1 MSVTVAL
8 IKQLREM
15 TGAGIMDAKKAL
27 TETNGNIEEAV
38 TYLRK
43 QGMAASAKKADRIAA
58 EGITGIKTEG
68 NTAVVYEVNAETDF
82 VARNENFLSMIE
94 EIGNALL
101 VNDVNTN
108 EEALALEIN
117 GETIEETIIQAT
129 ATIGEKISFRRF
141 ARVVKSD
148 DQVFGTYVHTGGRI
162 SAVVVGEGIASD
174 VANNVA
180 MQVASMNPKYVSRED
195 IADED
200 LAKEKEI
207 QESILANDESLQ
219 GKPQQVLDG
228 IIQGRISKTMKDFTL
243 VDQDFFMDAKLSVG
257 QYLKEN
263 NGSVLSFVRYEL
275 GDGIEKRVEDF
286 AAEVEAQL
294 K

>member
-1 MSVTVAL
+1 MSITVAL
-8 IKQLREM
+8 IKELRDM

-27 TETNGNIEEAV
+27 TETNGNLEEAV

-58 EGITGIKTEG
+58 EGITDIKVNG
-68 NTAVVYEVNAETDF
+68 NEALMFEVNSETDF
-82 VARNENFLSMIE
+82 VARNEDFLKMIDK
-94 EIGNALL
+94 IGNALL
-101 VNDVNTN
+101 ESSVTTN
-108 EEALALEIN
+108 EEALALTVD
-117 GETIEETIIQAT
+117 GETIEEMINQAT

-141 ARVVKSD
+141 VKIVKEDS
-148 DQVFGTYVHTGGRI
+148 QTFGTYIHTGGRI
-162 SAVVVGEGIASD
+162 STVVVAEGAAD
-174 VANNVA
+174 VVTNVA
-180 MQVASMNPKYVSRED
+180 MQVASMNPKYVTRDD

-200 LAKEKEI
+200 LAKEREI

-219 GKPQQVLDG
+219 GKPEKVLAG

-243 VDQDFFMDAKLSVG
+243 VDQDFIIDSKLTVG

-263 NGSVLSFVRYEL
+263 NASVVSFTRYEL
-275 GDGIEKRVEDF
+275 GEGIEKRVEDF
-286 AAEVEAQL
+286 AAEVEAQI

>member
-117 GETIEETIIQAT
+117 GETIEEAIIQAT

>member
-1 MSVTVAL
+1 MSITVAL
-8 IKQLREM
+8 IKELRDM

-27 TETNGNIEEAV
+27 TETNGNLEEAV

-58 EGITGIKTEG
+58 EGITDIKVDG
-68 NTAVVYEVNAETDF
+68 NTALMFEVNSETDF
-82 VARNENFLSMIE
+82 VARNEDFLKMIDT
-94 EIGNALL
+94 IGNALL
-101 VNDVNTN
+101 ANDVSTN
-108 EEALALEIN
+108 EEALALVVD
-117 GETIEETIIQAT
+117 GETIEEMINQAT

-141 ARVVKSD
+141 AKIVKEDS
-148 DQVFGTYVHTGGRI
+148 QTFGTYIHTGGRI
-162 SAVVVGEGIASD
+162 STVVVAEGAAD
-174 VANNVA
+174 VVTNVA
-180 MQVASMNPKYVSRED
+180 MQVASMNPKYVTRDD

-200 LAKEKEI
+200 LAKEREI

-219 GKPQQVLDG
+219 GKPEKVLAG

-243 VDQDFFMDAKLSVG
+243 VDQDFIIDSKLTVG

-263 NGSVLSFVRYEL
+263 NASVVSFTRYEL
-275 GDGIEKRVEDF
+275 GEGIEKRVEDF
-286 AAEVEAQL
+286 AAEVEAQI